1 MDNIIKIDLNDSVY
15 NICTAHNK
23 IKDLL
28 FNLGFDKINN
38 KVMFNTVA
46 KVMTLDK
53 AIKLKNIN
61 FEEVKKVFFE
71 NNFIL
76 EKTKENTRNDILKD
90 IIVRLHSGENAD
102 ILKKEFDEKLKTVS
116 AFETHNAMNELIE
129 SGMEIDEAQQF
140 FYMRSLLLHNSMD
153 SGDLSVYD
161 NYSFIKLFK
170 EENREI
176 ENIIKNIE
184 FDNIEYIKNLYNN
197 IKIHYQK
204 KENLF
209 FTALNKYGNKE
220 PSKVMTLVNRQIL
233 EDLESFIK
241 NPNKEKLNNIKEN
254 INDMIFKEENILI
267 PLLVS
272 TLKEEDLE
280 NINNRYN

>member
-1 MDNIIKIDLNDSVY
+1 MYVSSPLAARF
-15 NICTAHNK
+15 ICPVSES
-23 IKDLL
+23 IYLL
-28 FNLGFDKINN
+28 
-38 KVMFNTVA
+38 
-46 KVMTLDK
+46 
-53 AIKLKNIN
+53 
-61 FEEVKKVFFE
+61 
-71 NNFIL
+71 
-76 EKTKENTRNDILKD
+76 
-90 IIVRLHSGENAD
+90 
-102 ILKKEFDEKLKTVS
+102 S
-116 AFETHNAMNELIE
+116 AFTFTTSAMNMWCEPSDTI
-129 SGMEIDEAQQF
+129 SF
-140 FYMRSLLLHNSMD
+140 TLHSMD

-184 FDNIEYIKNLYNN
+184 FDNIEDIKNLYNN